1 MNWPAVLLG
10 ILIWF
15 AGYGCARFE
24 RAALIRHI
32 PFLVEANRD
41 QATMLRRIADAL
53 GITEQPEP
61 DDTPTGPIAL
71 PPNPPLVQH
80 SPAPVDE
87 WKARFTFKEPSQ

>member
-41 QATMLRRIADAL
+41 QATLLRRIADVL
-53 GITEQPEP
+53 GLADDSTKP
-61 DDTPTGPIAL
+61 DEMPTGPID
-71 PPNPPLVQH
+71 VV
-80 SPAPVDE
+80 PASVAEEE
-87 WKARFTFKEPSQ
+87 WRARFGLKPNGTAP

>member
-41 QATMLRRIADAL
+41 QATLLRRIAEVL
-53 GITEQPEP
+53 GLTDDKAKP
-61 DDTPTGPIAL
+61 DEMPTGPID
-71 PPNPPLVQH
+71 VQ
-80 SPAPVDE
+80 PAADD
-87 WKARFTFKEPSQ
+87 WKTRFTFKEPRQ